1 MKAVLIS
8 LEGTLADVRHRQP
21 RAGTP
26 EYDKREEILKDAAA
40 PDSVRCLRELA
51 HRYKLIYLGARP
63 AVAQAA
69 TEEWLR
75 AKGYP
80 DGPVYLAATPEE
92 RSALAKELKA
102 KFDFAAG
109 IGTGWDDNELHLEL
123 GCLSVLLKEFEGHW
137 DTVRKHLLGREH
149 TALQTAANLLAAWAK
164 DTTLPEPNR
173 MDVALEA
180 QDLLPAVE
188 ALHKMRWGYLAAITG
203 MDHPGADAAPGWIE
217 GLYHFCSGAVV
228 VTLRVRA
235 SRESPCLPSIGGLIP
250 AADFFERELSEMLGV
265 TVVGKPDSARLF
277 LSDDWPAGVYP
288 LRKDFSKN

>member
-1 MKAVLIS
+1 MKAVLIAID
-8 LEGTLADVRHRQP
+8 GALADVRHRQP

-51 HRYKLIYLGARP
+51 RRYKLIYLGARL
-63 AVAQAA
+63 AAAQAA

-80 DGPVYLAATPEE
+80 DGPVHLAATPEE
-92 RSALAKELKA
+92 RSALAKDLKA
-102 KFDFAAG
+102 RFDLAAG
-109 IGTGWDDNELHLEL
+109 VGTGWDDNELHLEL
-123 GCLSVLLKEFEGHW
+123 GCLSILLKEHEGHW

-149 TALQTAANLLAAWAK
+149 TALQTAAALLAAWAK
-164 DTTLPEPNR
+164 ETSLPEPNR
-173 MDVALEA
+173 MDVTLEA
-180 QDLLPAVE
+180 QDLLPAVG
-188 ALHKMRWGYLAAITG
+188 ALHKVRWGYLAAITG
-203 MDHPGADAAPGWIE
+203 MDHPGTDAAPGWIE

-235 SRESPCLPSIGGLIP
+235 SREAPCLPSIGGLIP
-250 AADFFERELSEMLGV
+250 AADFFERELCEMLGV
-265 TVVGKPDSARLF
+265 TMVGKLDSPRLF
-277 LSDDWPAGVYP
+277 LADDWPAGVYP